1 KEQCMKKTTKFALA
15 LLTAISVV
23 GLATAAESTLDQIK
37 SSKTIRL
44 GYRDGSIPFSFV
56 GDDKQPRGY
65 SVDLCK
71 MVADD
76 IAKQLK
82 LEKLDVQWVPVTAQ
96 SRFDALKSKKIDL
109 ECGNST
115 QTISRRADF
124 DFSVMTYVDGASLLF
139 RKGEV
144 PTSADHMAGQR
155 IVVVS
160 GTTTEK
166 ALDAMGT
173 SGKLGAALV
182 RVPDHGAALKALAD
196 KRATAYA
203 ADRTVL
209 LTSALTSGLDMEF
222 ELSAAQFTY
231 EPYGLMMRIDPAFR
245 LAVDRSLA
253 RLYRTGEISPVFQR
267 WFGALGKPGEA
278 IKVMFLLNGLP
289 E

>member
-1 KEQCMKKTTKFALA
+1 MKKRAKFGLVLLA
-15 LLTAISVV
+15 VISVA
-23 GLATAAESTLDQIK
+23 GLAAASESTLDQIK

-71 MVADD
+71 IVADD

-96 SRFDALKSKKIDL
+96 SRFDGLKSNKIDL

-144 PTSADHMAGQR
+144 PTNSDHMAGQR

-173 SGKLGAALV
+173 SGKLGAALL

-196 KRATAYA
+196 NQGTAYA

-209 LTSALTSGLDMEF
+209 LTSALTSGLNMEF
-222 ELSAAQFTY
+222 ELSAVQFTY

-267 WFGALGKPGEA
+267 WFGAIGKPGEA

>member
-1 KEQCMKKTTKFALA
+1 MKKRTKFGLA
-15 LLTAISVV
+15 LLAAISVV
-23 GLATAAESTLDQIK
+23 GVATAAESTLDQIK
-37 SSKTIRL
+37 NSKTIRL
-44 GYRDGSIPFSFV
+44 GYRDGSVPFSFV

-71 MVADD
+71 IVADD

-139 RKGEV
+139 RKGDV
-144 PTSADHMAGQR
+144 PTNSDHMAGQR

-182 RVPDHGAALKALAD
+182 RVPDHAAALKALVD
-196 KRATAYA
+196 KQATAYA

-209 LTSALTSGLDMEF
+209 LTSALTSGLNMEF
-222 ELSAAQFTY
+222 ELSAMQFTY

-267 WFGALGKPGEA
+267 WFGAIGKPGEA

>member
-1 KEQCMKKTTKFALA
+1 MKKRTKFGLA
-15 LLTAISVV
+15 LLAAISVV
-23 GLATAAESTLDQIK
+23 GVATAAESTLDQIK
-37 SSKTIRL
+37 NSKTIRL
-44 GYRDGSIPFSFV
+44 GYRDGSVPFSFV

-71 MVADD
+71 IVADD

-144 PTSADHMAGQR
+144 PTNSDHMAGQR

-182 RVPDHGAALKALAD
+182 RVPDHAAALKALVD
-196 KRATAYA
+196 KQATAYA

-209 LTSALTSGLDMEF
+209 LTSALTSGLNMEF
-222 ELSAAQFTY
+222 ELSAMQFTY

-267 WFGALGKPGEA
+267 WFGAIGKPGEA

>member
-1 KEQCMKKTTKFALA
+1 MNRKMKFGLVLLA
-15 LLTAISVV
+15 AMSVM
-23 GLATAAESTLDQIK
+23 GLAVAAESTLDQIK

-44 GYRDGSIPFSFV
+44 GYRDASIPFSFV

-71 MVADD
+71 IVADD

-115 QTISRRADF
+115 QTISRRGDF
-124 DFSVMTYVDGASLLF
+124 DFSVMTYVDGAGLLF
-139 RKGEV
+139 RKGEI
-144 PTSADHMAGQR
+144 PTNSDHMTGQR

-166 ALDAMGT
+166 ALDAMGA

-182 RVPDHGAALKALAD
+182 KVPDHGAALKALAD
-196 KRATAYA
+196 KQATAYA

-209 LTSALTSGLDMEF
+209 VTSALTSGLDMAF
-222 ELSAAQFTY
+222 ELSAVQFTY

-267 WFGALGKPGEA
+267 WFGAIGKPSEA
-278 IKVMFLLNGLP
+278 IQIMFLLNGLP